1 MQEHLHLCMLHHV
14 SLCKAAP
21 CFPLYGVPL
30 LSWHAAAPL
39 FSLHAATRF
48 PLHASPLFPLH
59 AAPVQTYSGMLCC
72 ADLFTG
78 NGGQIAVGVVLV
90 ILLPLGFLLASAFFI
105 WRYLYH
111 PRAHQRRAAFILLE
125 NPDEP
130 MVCCLLLSLL
140 LLLVHL
146 LLLLLLYTCPMS
158 ECPGWPCLLS

>member
-1 MQEHLHLCMLHHV
+1 MLCTLIQT
-14 SLCKAAP
+14 CCA
-21 CFPLYGVPL
+21 
-30 LSWHAAAPL
+30 
-39 FSLHAATRF
+39 
-48 PLHASPLFPLH
+48 
-59 AAPVQTYSGMLCC
+59 VQTCSDLLCC

-140 LLLVHL
+140 LLLLLVL
-146 LLLLLLYTCPMS
+146 LLLLPVVKCLYQVNMSRQAMPFTLAGAAFCPDWGCLS
-158 ECPGWPCLLS
+158 LLSRLPFMLIGLAFHASWG